1 MGFGQAITNVIRNS
15 FNFSGRAGRSE
26 FWWWALLTNV
36 VTGAA
41 YVADL
46 KLQTGLLAFLSMAV
60 IFVPNLAVEVR
71 RLHDLDASGWWILLS
86 FVPVLGALGLMLW
99 FTAAGSYGENRFG
112 ADPLGAV
119 SRAARKSAAVA

>member
-1 MGFGQAITNVIRNS
+1 MGFRRAITSVIGNA

-36 VTGAA
+36 ITGAA

-46 KLQTGLLAFLSMAV
+46 KLQTGLLAVLCML
-60 IFVPNLAVEVR
+60 ITCIPTLAVEVR
-71 RLHDLDASGWWILLS
+71 RLHDLDASGWWLLLS
-86 FVPVLGALGLMLW
+86 FIPLLGALVLALW